1 MTELEDKSMDDILS
15 IEKLYL
21 RSLQVGN
28 SAGWKNSVQ
37 FLDDNQL
44 SSLLLLEK
52 PEDYDESHGNI
63 LANKALNTA
72 YLMFLVRSDYERGQ
86 LLMRGLRAIIEEAF
100 SSQQRKVTVFEV
112 YRAQALGYYKEHKFT
127 LSIQHL
133 NTAITNCPTI
143 HGNFVDGLSDAL
155 IILAESYGALGRV
168 EDALHSSRLAVN
180 AAHERLERIQ
190 KENNQ
195 AIPSNLSVS
204 GPCLNPFL
212 SVILSYC
219 TLAGQLEK
227 SNTLSSSAAEWFQR
241 ALNTA
246 RRFNVGNDIM
256 DAIYRRLQLSQPP
269 RFSVDFLLSPMSA
282 NMGLALNRSFDV
294 DRKIDTDSNDPWF
307 VPPNSANK
315 VIEPERRPSM
325 PLEISTSARARPR
338 SALPILSRGK
348 HSHGDISDDERIMD
362 SSQEKYTDFG
372 SKSPQTLDVGDHFF
386 LESEAV
392 RPKSALSKLGE
403 SYQASPK
410 RMKVENRQMLMKAAV
425 ENNGPEAQPYQ
436 PTNPPAAVGGPS
448 WPKVAR
454 PLPKEISSE
463 VTDFVAPLSRMP
475 IMKMPELDVEG
486 GITSNKPAVKPI
498 SAPDENG
505 NRSKHAKKTTRP
517 VHSIIL
523 LPSAPSIDGLED
535 KDYDSRNNKRKSVT
549 RRSHS
554 SISSNSSANSAA
566 QQSQSNLLY
575 AHENNTNLF
584 RPTDLKKNPDTSISQ
599 MLHSQSQPIIPAHTA
614 QQQQQQQPSQAQTQ
628 QLSASASKVTR
639 LQQLPSRSKSN
650 KTMLSKTLSLSKNQ
664 YDQVLA
670 YNNQPAPK
678 NTSNPV
684 LSNSSS
690 QPPPPPAAPPAPG
703 PTPSSAPS
711 TNTAVHNWML
721 NVDEFGK
728 AKLKKRLSDLYLPY
742 FKGLR
747 IEAKYQASRLGH
759 RGKWYPGRI
768 VRADF
773 LNGLYDVEFE
783 NGDKEKNIF
792 VDDIRIPEYA
802 SKLALIKSIHN
813 QNNSRL
819 VKDALAGSAST
830 DDKVNSKS
838 NFATAAQIRQQNMED
853 MHNAVIK
860 IIAGVNQRADARKV
874 ERVTLKNTQIVK
886 IQALARGLSTRNH
899 FPRIRDQIIRER
911 ELRALERN
919 LRAKEEAIQRFQ
931 DQLEENYSLRSP
943 FQIPTITSSP
953 IELITTAIQTDPDP
967 DLSSLPLHL
976 NLEEELISGPYIIDD
991 YRQNYYPS
999 PIPDS
1004 YNTKT
1009 TRSFREADIQVNE
1022 TSLATYGHNSMD
1034 PNYRLQQP
1042 LVQDQSLGQ
1051 IQDMLVSL
1059 QDQQRKLLEY
1069 ESMRQNMV
1077 DDQFYFLQSEL
1088 ARQRDEYQRF
1098 HVMEERNRNEMLSE
1112 IKTLMSSTMDNQ
1124 RSSYPLLPEMPTSQE
1139 NTPYVKAKEEMN
1151 ELLPKDSNNSFV
1163 DDYIQSVTSAD
1174 LPNFIRSI
1182 TSVEESARRQ
1192 GSNEEIPSSQKTNS
1206 HQVDVGEQDKKFGD
1220 DLEREL
1226 EREVEAIFSI
1236 DSDRLDE
1243 ANEASP
1249 VRESTGQQEGDSSFE
1264 WFVPLSPDSQMI
1276 QSLGHSLEQ
1285 SMPKSASIS
1294 TPIHSEL
1301 VQDSEARIDKA
1312 TAETHEMSPYEEN
1325 TPSAEPLFA
1334 QPTSPVSH
1342 LVNGL
1347 HYEIRRSVTGAH
1359 AGHAASLVTTVGTVM
1374 VSSVKTAMGQ
1384 VVASKAEER
1393 QRAAAFAALSPDIER
1408 LVADAN
1414 HLLEDEPTERDEK
1427 EELRTTLFVEEDAA
1441 LMQVEER
1448 NEEEIFPQPEDEAVN
1463 SVDDAL
1469 LTALETSNVEREEV
1483 KHEEGLGENGSKASE
1498 EEAVLAEACNERVEQ
1513 EPEPAEEPEEELDF
1527 FALLMKEVAA
1537 ALKQDMKKEDNVKVN
1552 EEEVLIATDEAEES
1566 QVVKQD
1572 DEDLPRGEEPVCGTE
1587 EESSEE
1593 RDQAT
1598 RDEVQ
1603 LVLQDCIAASLAKVE
1618 RERQAEAE
1626 AAILAVKAITHQ
1638 VVEQLFDE
1646 FEHLFQL
1653 EQQKQ
1658 AEAAMA
1664 EIRAIT
1670 QQTLDDLF
1678 DEMDRKMYLERIGRE
1693 KKAVDEVLS
1702 GVTEVVV
1709 ESELL
1714 SSWDEVTS
1722 EQKAVES
1729 VSIVYISNGVREE
1742 VEKVVHDVVV
1752 EEEVLDLVDSL
1763 VNKVESL
1770 CFDHQ
1775 QIVPVLADYLSAAN
1789 ADNHTDEENTP
1800 SAEPLFAQPTSPVS
1814 HLVNGLHYEIRRS
1827 VTGAHAGHAAS
1838 LVTTVGTVMVS
1849 SVKTAM
1855 GQVVASKAE
1864 ERQRAAAFAALSPD
1878 IERLVADANHLLE
1891 DEPTERDEKE
1901 ELRTTLF
1908 VEEDAAPMQVL
1919 EEHDEAK
1926 EEVTMDSVDDTVM
1939 RKTVAMEVIE
1949 KLLTALETSNVEREE
1964 VKHEEGLGEN
1974 GSKASEEEAVLAEAC
1989 NERVEQEPEPAE
2001 EPEEELDFFALLMKE
2016 VAAALKQD
2024 MKKEDNVKV
2033 NEEEVLIATDEAE
2046 ESQVVKQDDEDLP
2059 RGEEPVCGTEEE
2071 SSEERDQATRDEVQL
2086 VLQDCIAAS
2095 LAKVERERQ
2104 AEAEAAI
2111 LAVKAITHQVVEQLF
2126 DEFEHLFQ
2134 LEQQKQAEAA
2144 MAEIRAI
2151 TQQTLDDLF
2160 DEMDRKMY
2168 LERIG
2173 REKKAVDEV
2182 LSGVTEVVVESELLS
2197 SWDEVTSEQKAV
2209 ESVSIVYISNGVR
2222 EEVEKVV
2229 HDVVVE
2235 EEVLDLVDSLVN
2247 KVVSLASP
2255 FVDSIPLLADEVVD
2269 DMKIKESK
2277 ASLVEDVLQSKSQ
2290 LPESKEVDQLL
2301 GDVEVVIPYAI
2312 TLSLPSSC
2320 HAQVVYD
2327 SQILHPVEAMTSS
2340 QDRWKEVHVLLDVLS
2355 NNLDNKPLTIRLF
2368 SNNNNSNGNSQE
2380 EMDKQQLMVVR
2391 DSSIPAEKDTLLND
2405 DIQHVLLLELIFSP
2419 IQLKEIS
2426 TRLGW
2431 MEYPLLSH
2439 SSSVQSAVNEM
2450 MNQQSICFLRGSF
2463 VRIDFLLR
2471 LIVDLWETC
2480 MLWMVQTF
2488 RLHCQLTSA
2497 TEKYLAMMTS
2507 SSSSP
2512 DDEDKGHVSL
2522 PIDHVSSFHM
2532 DDLTRQQESSS
2543 SIRREVEHHHLH
2555 SQQQN
2560 QTTTATKPNQ
2570 YLLSMLQDGRDLF
2583 VRNMKELN
2591 ALEKDFEKEVENWEL
2606 DPRRSML
2613 DARSSGSDDP
2623 MDIEGSSSLMEV
2635 ASESQYAELI
2645 LSNSVQDLTN
2655 RIQHFLQERFVHSR
2669 HDVGLGNPIDS
2680 EGKDYE
2686 NYTKLVISTC
2696 QEEWSSRWK
2705 PLLDEYI
2712 VEFFQ
2717 SLGLLEAVHYHQ
2729 DSLENTIRSCHLV
2742 FDMVLRYI
2750 RSYQWDQY
2758 WTERDRCRMM
2768 LEEPNDFDRIL
2779 KTAEDVMYAPL
2790 YLNSESLVSSLPM
2803 PPRSVKKV
2811 LNDEQP
2817 SKDIDH
2823 MNDDDLA
2830 QSSVVVSDANVDVV
2844 DDEEERSVEESWLA
2858 DDNSSSTS
2866 SPTREGLVAADQT
2879 TFLSLLQDVRLLPPH
2894 RSRSPSSSASSASS
2908 SVIQHEPV

>member
-1 MTELEDKSMDDILS
+1 
-15 IEKLYL
+15 
-21 RSLQVGN
+21 
-28 SAGWKNSVQ
+28 
-37 FLDDNQL
+37 
-44 SSLLLLEK
+44 
-52 PEDYDESHGNI
+52 
-63 LANKALNTA
+63 
-72 YLMFLVRSDYERGQ
+72 
-86 LLMRGLRAIIEEAF
+86 
-100 SSQQRKVTVFEV
+100 
-112 YRAQALGYYKEHKFT
+112 
-127 LSIQHL
+127 
-133 NTAITNCPTI
+133 
-143 HGNFVDGLSDAL
+143 
-155 IILAESYGALGRV
+155 
-168 EDALHSSRLAVN
+168 
-180 AAHERLERIQ
+180 
-190 KENNQ
+190 
-195 AIPSNLSVS
+195 
-204 GPCLNPFL
+204 
-212 SVILSYC
+212 
-219 TLAGQLEK
+219 
-227 SNTLSSSAAEWFQR
+227 
-241 ALNTA
+241 
-246 RRFNVGNDIM
+246 
-256 DAIYRRLQLSQPP
+256 
-269 RFSVDFLLSPMSA
+269 MSA

-1441 LMQVEER
+1441 
-1448 NEEEIFPQPEDEAVN
+1448 
-1463 SVDDAL
+1463 
-1469 LTALETSNVEREEV
+1469 
-1483 KHEEGLGENGSKASE
+1483 
-1498 EEAVLAEACNERVEQ
+1498 
-1513 EPEPAEEPEEELDF
+1513 
-1527 FALLMKEVAA
+1527 
-1537 ALKQDMKKEDNVKVN
+1537 
-1552 EEEVLIATDEAEES
+1552 
-1566 QVVKQD
+1566 
-1572 DEDLPRGEEPVCGTE
+1572 
-1587 EESSEE
+1587 
-1593 RDQAT
+1593 
-1598 RDEVQ
+1598 
-1603 LVLQDCIAASLAKVE
+1603 
-1618 RERQAEAE
+1618 
-1626 AAILAVKAITHQ
+1626 
-1638 VVEQLFDE
+1638 
-1646 FEHLFQL
+1646 
-1653 EQQKQ
+1653 
-1658 AEAAMA
+1658 
-1664 EIRAIT
+1664 
-1670 QQTLDDLF
+1670 
-1678 DEMDRKMYLERIGRE
+1678 
-1693 KKAVDEVLS
+1693 
-1702 GVTEVVV
+1702 
-1709 ESELL
+1709 
-1714 SSWDEVTS
+1714 
-1722 EQKAVES
+1722 
-1729 VSIVYISNGVREE
+1729 
-1742 VEKVVHDVVV
+1742 
-1752 EEEVLDLVDSL
+1752 
-1763 VNKVESL
+1763 
-1770 CFDHQ
+1770 
-1775 QIVPVLADYLSAAN
+1775 
-1789 ADNHTDEENTP
+1789 
-1800 SAEPLFAQPTSPVS
+1800 
-1814 HLVNGLHYEIRRS
+1814 
-1827 VTGAHAGHAAS
+1827 
-1838 LVTTVGTVMVS
+1838 
-1849 SVKTAM
+1849 
-1855 GQVVASKAE
+1855 
-1864 ERQRAAAFAALSPD
+1864 
-1878 IERLVADANHLLE
+1878 
-1891 DEPTERDEKE
+1891 
-1901 ELRTTLF
+1901 
-1908 VEEDAAPMQVL
+1908 PMQVL